1 MSINGP
7 RGSGEIEWLIQKLE
21 IVRAAWKLILVGFLT
36 VSVLGAAALYAVAQP
51 TYTSHM
57 VLPLTPNLQALI
69 YTDAIL
75 APVLRKLRSAN
86 TPDIPTERQR
96 IASKLVVTELKK
108 GSGLFSISVTDRSA
122 KGAQDILNQLLAE
135 IAIASKPSGSS
146 LASAQQQIE
155 VHKRALA
162 ELKELSA
169 VLKENA
175 SRAKGGS
182 DGEQYARSFVVLIAE
197 IAAKEQRIWELQTFL
212 EGFKLED
219 VVVPP
224 NLPSRSDAASLS
236 RKLALILLVS
246 LLLPV
251 CFVLLRDLWRRRRGS
266 GNAMSSL
273 QRAA

>member
-1 MSINGP
+1 MSINGL
-7 RGSGEIEWLIQKLE
+7 RESGEIEWLIQKLE
-21 IVRAAWKLILVGFLT
+21 IVRAAWKLILIGFLT
-36 VSVLGAAALYAVAQP
+36 LSVLGATALYAIAQP
-51 TYTSHM
+51 TYSSHM
-57 VLPLTPNLQALI
+57 VLPLTPNLEALI

-75 APVLRKLRSAN
+75 APALRKLRSAN
-86 TPDIPTERQR
+86 TSGVTMEREG

-108 GSGLFSISVTDRSA
+108 GSGLFSISVTDHSA
-122 KGAQDILNQLLAE
+122 QGAQDILNQLLAE
-135 IAIASKPSGSS
+135 IAIVSKPSGSS

-155 VHKRALA
+155 AQKRALA

-182 DGEQYARSFVVLIAE
+182 DGEQYTRSFVVLIAE

-224 NLPSRSDAASLS
+224 NLASRPDAASFS
-236 RKLALILLVS
+236 RKLALILLLS

-251 CFVLLRDLWRRRRGS
+251 CFVLLRDLWRRRGGS
-266 GNAMSSL
+266 GHATSSL